1 MNAPTSALICDVDLG
16 AAPFSLDADAAAW
29 VESTLASLSLDEK
42 IGQMF
47 CLLGL
52 STDLGAVDRALSII
66 QPGAYMLRP
75 APGATVQRV
84 HRHLQESSEIPVLL
98 AANLERGGNGIA
110 VEGTEFGSP
119 LQVAATDDEEHA
131 YRLGLVCGREGAA
144 VGCNWNFSPILDIDF
159 NFHNPITN
167 IRTYGSDIERVRRMA
182 TAFVR
187 GQHDAGMAV
196 TAKHWPGDGVD
207 GRDQHLVTAVN
218 TQSVEEWE
226 ATFGEVYRAVF
237 AEGAE
242 AVMAAHIMQ
251 PAYSRLLLPGVPD
264 SEFLPASLA
273 HELTTVLLRERL
285 GFNGLVITDATTMV
299 GYMGIMPRAL
309 ATPTAIAA
317 GCDQLCFSVDLAQDV
332 RFIRDGLESGL
343 LTTARL
349 DQAVTRVLALKASLG
364 LHERK
369 REGTLVPDER
379 ALEVLGCEEHKTWAR
394 ACADR
399 SVTLVKDT
407 QDLLPL
413 DPARHHRVLLHVLG
427 DVGGYQD
434 DNALPTSTTF
444 AALLE
449 ARGFEVTRFIVPGD
463 AEAGWMMALQP
474 VSNVIDSYDLI
485 LYYASIKTLSNQ
497 TIVRITWGQPMG
509 LDAPK
514 HITEVPT
521 LFVSVDNPYHLQD
534 VPRIPTFVN
543 GYTGTTFVVE
553 AVVEKLL
560 GDSPFHGVSPVDPFC
575 GLWDARL

>member
-1 MNAPTSALICDVDLG
+1 MTSQTSTLICDVDLS
-16 AAPFSLDADAAAW
+16 AAPFSLDEGSAVW
-29 VESTLASLSLDEK
+29 VESTLASMSVDEK
-42 IGQMF
+42 IGQIF

-52 STDLGAVDRALSII
+52 SPDLDAVDRSLSVI

-75 APGATVQRV
+75 APGATVQQV
-84 HRHLQESSEIPVLL
+84 HRHLQESCEIPLLL

-110 VEGTEFGSP
+110 IEGTEFGSP

-144 VGCNWNFSPILDIDF
+144 VGCNWNFAPIVDIDF

-167 IRTYGSDIERVRRMA
+167 IRTYGSDVERVRRMA

-187 GQHDAGMAV
+187 GQHDGGLAV

-251 PAYSRLLLPGVPD
+251 PAYSKALLPGVPEN
-264 SEFLPASLA
+264 EFLPASLA

-317 GCDQLCFSVDLAQDV
+317 GCDQLCFSIDLEQDV
-332 RFIRDGLESGL
+332 QFIREGLETGL
-343 LTTARL
+343 LTMARL
-349 DQAVTRVLALKASLG
+349 DQAVTRVLALKASLR
-364 LHERK
+364 LPERK
-369 REGTLVPDER
+369 RDGSLVPDEE
-379 ALEVLGCEEHKTWAR
+379 ALEVLGCAEHREWAR

-413 DPARHHRVLLHVLG
+413 DPGRHRRVLLHVLG

-434 DNALPTSTTF
+434 DDALPTSTMF
-444 AALLE
+444 GELLE
-449 ARGFEVTRFIVPGD
+449 QRGFEVMRFVVPGD
-463 AEAGWMMALQP
+463 ADAGWVVALQP
-474 VSNVIDSYDLI
+474 VSTVIDSYDLI

-497 TIVRITWGQPMG
+497 TVVRITWGQPMG

-514 HITEVPT
+514 HINEVPT

-543 GYTGTTFVVE
+543 GYTGTPYVVE

-560 GDSPFHGVSPVDPFC
+560 GESPFHGVSPVDPFC